1 MRKTTLSRDQALAL
15 LKTHNQERF
24 HLEHALTLEAIM
36 AYFAKKLGYGE
47 EADYW
52 AMVGL
57 LHDIDFETYPDQHLD
72 KAPEILKEAG
82 VGPDMIQAICS
93 HGYGVCSDI
102 KPEHEMEKVLF
113 AVDELSGLIGA
124 AALVRPS
131 QSVSDMKLKSI
142 KNKFKQ
148 KSFAAGC
155 SRETIERGA
164 ALLGWSL
171 DDLMAQTLEAMQAT
185 EESLREA
192 MAAI

>member
-15 LKTHNQERF
+15 LKTHNQAHF

-142 KNKFKQ
+142 KSKFKQ

-164 ALLGWSL
+164 DMLGWSL
-171 DDLMAQTLEAMQAT
+171 DDLMAQTLEAMQAS

>member
-155 SRETIERGA
+155 SRETIEQGA
-164 ALLGWSL
+164 ALLGWNL